1 MTSRVRRTGAAV
13 CRPANF
19 WTPAV
24 HGLLRHLQAAGSPA
38 PQPLGTEGDR
48 ELLTWIDGESG
59 SVGWAKVM
67 AAAVLSASASGC
79 GRWSGASAGQDAD
92 ESPQVRGV
100 ALASAERYRGE
111 GDRGDKSLL
120 EYRIAGQPRVIG
132 RACEGKAGEA
142 GP

>member
-24 HGLLRHLQAAGSPA
+24 HGLLRHLQAAGFPA

-59 SVGWAKVM
+59 RVPAVYLGCTCAR
-67 AAAVLSASASGC
+67 AACCTA
-79 GRWSGASAGQDAD
+79 GRDPSRR
-92 ESPQVRGV
+92 PVRRPLPARYIG
-100 ALASAERYRGE
+100 ALACAVPRRITRGT
-111 GDRGDKSLL
+111 
-120 EYRIAGQPRVIG
+120 
-132 RACEGKAGEA
+132 
-142 GP
+142 